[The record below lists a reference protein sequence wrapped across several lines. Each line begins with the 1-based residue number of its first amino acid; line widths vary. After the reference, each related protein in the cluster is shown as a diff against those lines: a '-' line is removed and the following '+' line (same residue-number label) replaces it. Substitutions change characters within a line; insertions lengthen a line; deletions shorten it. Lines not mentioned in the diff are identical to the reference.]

1 MGDSVGNRC
10 VRRTA
15 KRARPKKELDPSHG
29 EGVVV
34 LNKRSFICHSF
45 FTWGVAV
52 VERSVIDNVES
63 NGFFFVFFDFSLAAR
78 LRAAMG
84 GDCETEDQQCGG

>member
-45 FTWGVAV
+45 FTWGVVAV

-63 NGFFFVFFDFSLAAR
+63 NGFFFVVF
-78 LRAAMG
+78 
-84 GDCETEDQQCGG
+84 